1 MSYHL
6 YPTDAFVLGST
17 PSGEGSKIVLL
28 FTREFGLLSA
38 SARSI
43 REERSKLRYALQDF
57 SHSEIALVRG
67 RECWRVAHASL
78 QGNLFH
84 EFAGRAEA
92 VRLIGRIFLLLR
104 RLLAGE
110 EKNEP
115 LFHSVLGGLQ
125 FLKTHHGPDMVAGIE
140 IVLVLRILHLLG
152 YLAPREEFNGSLWRH
167 TIWEESVIHGTLP
180 LRALAVS
187 EINHSLQQSQL

>member
-1 MSYHL
+1 MCLLNSSFCILNSCLITY
-6 YPTDAFVLGST
+6 T
-17 PSGEGSKIVLL
+17 PLTPL
-28 FTREFGLLSA
+28 FSVRPLPEKE
-38 SARSI
+38 ARSFCFLRGSSGCCPLP
-43 REERSKLRYALQDF
+43 REAFAKNGQNCVTRS
-57 SHSEIALVRG
+57 
-67 RECWRVAHASL
+67 
-78 QGNLFH
+78 
-84 EFAGRAEA
+84 
-92 VRLIGRIFLLLR
+92 RIFLLLR

>member
-92 VRLIGRIFLLLR
+92 VRLIGRIFL
-104 RLLAGE
+104 
-110 EKNEP
+110 
-115 LFHSVLGGLQ
+115 VLGRLQ